1 MIPAVITGDG
11 WFGGCAACVARV
23 VLPVGLVLLSLANL
37 RARELSVWFDA
48 PGEAWY
54 QHTLP
59 IGNGSL
65 GALIRGK
72 IVEER
77 IPLNEET
84 IWAGGPGESPD
95 YQGGNRPDAHTALEP
110 VRQLLIEGKEAAA
123 VKLMRER
130 FLGTIGSKPKRAV
143 PVSAN
148 VPVVRNPPDG
158 KIQFPGFGTYQTA
171 VDLLV
176 VTPATGE
183 VADYRRELDL
193 DRGVVT
199 VDYRTGDTHHRRSA
213 FASYPD
219 RVLAFRFEN
228 DHPGGLE
235 YSVWMETF
243 HRIDRVGFDHGVFTL
258 DGVVVNNGMKFQ
270 AVARIEAGAGA
281 QVDFQG
287 QRVTIRGANR
297 VDVHVTLASSY
308 LNRHPT
314 YTGRDYEALNAQTLA
329 TVARKGHDRLLAD
342 HLADYQRL
350 FRRVDLSLGVS
361 DPVTVSTAARLRRRA
376 EGEADPGLDSLYF
389 QFGRYLLI
397 SSSRETTL
405 PANLQGK
412 WNVEMDPQWASDY
425 HTNINLQM
433 AYWPA
438 ETTAL
443 PESHQ
448 ALHRYIESLRAP
460 GRISARDFFR
470 ARGWMVNTMNN
481 PFGVTAVN
489 WGEWGYFP
497 AGAAWLCRHLWE
509 HYEFTQDTEFLRR
522 QAYPAM
528 KEAALFWLDYL
539 VEFEGHLV
547 SMPSFSP
554 EHGGMSI
561 GASMD
566 QQIAWDLFGNLLAAA
581 RVLGEDD
588 ATLQQVRTA
597 RERLLPPRIGRFGQ
611 LQEWREDRDDPK
623 DRHRHVSH
631 LYALYPG
638 QQISP
643 FETPALAAAA
653 RKSLE
658 FRGNSAS
665 GWSLAWKI
673 NFWARLHDGERA
685 YQCLRELLL
694 PTTHHNHSGMKLPGG
709 TYANLLCAHPPFQID
724 GNLGGTAGI
733 AEMLIQSHTGYL
745 HLLPALPEAWKT
757 GSLRGFRARGG
768 FEVELAWQNG
778 RVDTLAI
785 TSTAGRPCQLLLPNA
800 VSGHGLTS
808 TQTPE
813 GWRIRFD
820 TRAGETY
827 RFAAAAAPVASRVAG
842 EDRGLKA
849 DPADQKYVYKQVD
862 GRDLRL
868 WVRQPREAAA
878 GDHRPAV
885 VFFHGGGWVSG
896 PLFQFK
902 EHSAYL
908 AGRGL
913 VAVQVEY
920 RLASKQESDGPP
932 LVCMQDARS
941 ALRWVRTHAKAL
953 GVDPN
958 RIAAAGGSAGGH
970 LAAFASMVE
979 GGDDPADDPSV
990 SPRGNA
996 QLLFNPVFDNG
1007 PGGYAHERMGVAWQQ
1022 YSPMHHISADDPPA
1036 LVFIGTRD
1044 ALVPLPT
1051 VERFVEGMRKAGV
1064 RCEAHLY
1071 EGREHGFFN
1080 REPDRSRTLA
1090 QVDAFLVDLGWLP
1103 HLTPSP

>member
-1 MIPAVITGDG
+1 MLT
-11 WFGGCAACVARV
+11 
-23 VLPVGLVLLSLANL
+23 LLSALTGKFRDGVRRAGFLAGTAL
-37 RARELSVWFDA
+37 LGVVPAGAREVSVWFDQ

-59 IGNGSL
+59 IGNGYQ
-65 GALIRGK
+65 GALIRGQ
-72 IVEER
+72 VAVER

-95 YQGGNRPDAHTALEP
+95 YRGGNRADAHTALAP
-110 VRQLLIEGKEAAA
+110 VRQLLQEGKQAAA

-130 FLGTIGSKPKRAV
+130 FLGTVGPKPKRAV
-143 PVSAN
+143 PISAN

-171 VDLLV
+171 VDLIV
-176 VTPATGE
+176 ETSTAGE
-183 VADYRRELDL
+183 VTDYRRALDL
-193 DRGVVT
+193 DRGVVEI
-199 VDYRTGDTHHRRSA
+199 DYRTGATRHRRTA

-228 DHPGGLE
+228 DQPGGLE
-235 YSVWMETF
+235 YAVSLETF
-243 HRIDRVGFDHGVFTL
+243 HRIDRMGFADGVCTL
-258 DGVVVNNGMKFQ
+258 DGVVANNGLKFQ
-270 AVARIEAGAGA
+270 AVARIETPEGTR
-281 QVDFQG
+281 VEFQD
-287 QRVTIRGANR
+287 QKLRIRGTQR
-297 VDVHVTLASSY
+297 VDVYVTLASSY
-308 LNRHPT
+308 LNQPPD
-314 YTGRDYEALNAQTLA
+314 YTGRDYAALNAQTLA
-329 TVARKGHDRLLAD
+329 TVARKGHAQLLAD
-342 HLADYQRL
+342 HQTDYQRL
-350 FRRVDLSLGVS
+350 FRRVDLTLGS
-361 DPVTVSTAARLRRRA
+361 SPPVTLPTGERLRRRA
-376 EGEADPGLDSLYF
+376 DGASDPGLDALFF

-438 ETTAL
+438 ETTNL
-443 PESHQ
+443 PETHR
-448 ALHRYIESLRAP
+448 ALHQYIDSLREP
-460 GRISARDFFR
+460 GRRSAREFFQ
-470 ARGWMVNTMNN
+470 ARGWIVNTMNN
-481 PFGVTAVN
+481 PFGYTAVN

-509 HYEFTQDTEFLRR
+509 HYEFTQDVEFLRR

-528 KEAALFWLDYL
+528 KEAALFWLDYF

-566 QQIAWDLFGNLLAAA
+566 QQIAWDLFHNLLAAA

-588 ATLQQVRTA
+588 DTLRQVQAAQT
-597 RERLLPPRIGRFGQ
+597 RLLPPKIGRLGQ

-623 DRHRHVSH
+623 DQHRHVSH

-643 FETPALAAAA
+643 LATPELAAAA
-653 RKSLE
+653 RQSLE
-658 FRGNSAS
+658 FRGDNAS
-665 GWSLAWKI
+665 GWSLAWKV

-685 YQCLRELLL
+685 YRSLGALLL

-709 TYANLLCAHPPFQID
+709 TYDNLLCAHPPFQID

-733 AEMLIQSHTGYL
+733 AEMLLQSHTGHL
-745 HLLPALPEAWKT
+745 HVLPARPDAWKT

-768 FEVELAWQNG
+768 FEVDLTWRDG
-778 RVDTLAI
+778 KVDTLLI
-785 TSTAGRPCQLLLPNA
+785 TSTAGRPCRLLLPQA
-800 VSGHGLTS
+800 LSGPGLTS
-808 TQTPE
+808 TPSPE
-813 GWRIRFD
+813 GWRIEFE
-820 TRAGETY
+820 TVAGRTY
-827 RFAAAAAPVASRVAG
+827 RFTQTPVAAVTPARVD
-842 EDRGLKA
+842 DRGAKA
-849 DPADQKYVYKQVD
+849 DPADRSYVYKNID

-868 WVRQPREAAA
+868 WVRQPADARR
-878 GDHRPAV
+878 GDRRPAV
-885 VFFHGGGWVSG
+885 VFFHGGGWVGG

-902 EHSAYL
+902 DHCAHF
-908 AGRGL
+908 ARRGL

-920 RLASKQESDGPP
+920 RFATKQQADAPP
-932 LVCMQDARS
+932 LDCIQDARS
-941 ALRWVRTHAKAL
+941 AMRWVRAHAKEL

-958 RIAAAGGSAGGH
+958 RIAAGGGSAGGH

-979 GGDDPADDPSV
+979 GGDDPADDRTV

-1007 PGGYAHERMGVAWQQ
+1007 PGGYAHDRMGAAWKQ
-1022 YSPMHHISADDPPA
+1022 YSPIDHISADDPPA
-1036 LVFIGTRD
+1036 LVFIGSRD
-1044 ALVPLPT
+1044 ALVPVPT
-1051 VERFVEGMRKAGV
+1051 VERFVEGMREVGV
-1064 RCEAHLY
+1064 RCEARTY

-1080 REPDRSRTLA
+1080 REPDKAHTLA
-1090 QVDAFLVDLGWLP
+1090 ECDAFLVELGWLP
-1103 HLTPSP
+1103 PRA